1 MSLGRIDDS
10 DYSRVRERQASG
22 PVIKLEGLALELND
36 YLRIARRNWIW
47 LLSLPLL
54 GLLSAAL
61 LVLTITPSYTSTTQL
76 FVATQSS
83 GSVSELQVANTF
95 SQDRVQSYV
104 RTIRTPA
111 VLQPVI
117 DELGLEESPA
127 QLATRI
133 TASAERDTV
142 LIRISASD
150 SSPVRAAAI
159 AQATAQN
166 LIKTVTEL
174 ETPSGELA
182 SPVKMT
188 VVTPAV
194 APSSPSTPAL
204 KQYLLIGLLMGFAAA
219 VAVATA
225 RSLFDTKIRGEG
237 EVSRV
242 SDAPILG
249 GIAFDDDAT
258 KKPLL
263 TQAGHQ
269 SPRAESFRQ
278 IRTNMRFANID
289 NVSSTTL
296 VTSSMPGEG
305 KSTTATNLAIALAE
319 AGQRVV
325 LVDADLRRPSVAKY
339 LGLEGNAGLTTALV
353 GAARVDDLLQPW
365 GQDELYVLTSG
376 EIPPNPS
383 ELLGSDAM
391 SQLLDCLSASFDA
404 VILDAPPLI
413 PVTDAA
419 VMAQKVGSVVM
430 VVGAGRIRT
439 QDLAKSL
446 GALELV
452 DAKVGGIILNM
463 LPTKGPDAYAYS
475 YYSYESDPK
484 MNKLKKPRR
493 NVSGSHLRAA
503 GHSSHLS
510 SEFTET
516 LR

>member
-1 MSLGRIDDS
+1 MSDPLI
-10 DYSRVRERQASG
+10 E
-22 PVIKLEGLALELND
+22 LEGLALELKD
-36 YLRIARRNWIW
+36 YLRIARRNWM
-47 LLSLPLL
+47 LLVCFPLL
-54 GLLSAAL
+54 GVLAAAL
-61 LVLTITPSYTSTTQL
+61 LVLTVPQTYTSTTQL

-83 GSVSELQVANTF
+83 GAVSELQVANTF
-95 SQDRVQSYV
+95 SQARVQSYV
-104 RTIRTPA
+104 QTVKTPA

-117 DELGLEESPA
+117 AELGLDESPA
-127 QLATRI
+127 QLAARI
-133 TASAERDTV
+133 DASAERDTV
-142 LIRISASD
+142 LIKISASD
-150 SSPVRAAAI
+150 SSPVGAAAI
-159 AQATAQN
+159 AQATGQN
-166 LIKTVTEL
+166 LIKTVTDL
-174 ETPSGELA
+174 ETPSGGMS

-194 APSSPSTPAL
+194 APSSAASPAINL
-204 KQYLLIGLLMGFAAA
+204 YLFLGLLGGFAIAIA
-219 VAVATA
+219 VAAGRTI
-225 RSLFDTKIRGEG
+225 FDTKIRGEG
-237 EVSRV
+237 EVARI

-289 NVSSTTL
+289 SLSSTTL
-296 VTSSMPGEG
+296 VTSSLPGEG

-353 GAARVDDLLQPW
+353 GSARVDELLQPW
-365 GQDELYVLTSG
+365 GEHELYVLTAG

-391 SQLLDCLSASFDA
+391 SRLLDELSASFDA

-446 GALELV
+446 SALDLV
-452 DAKVGGIILNM
+452 NAKLRGVILNM

-475 YYSYESDPK
+475 YYSYESSGVMEK
-484 MNKLKKPRR
+484 TKKSRR
-493 NVSGSHLRAA
+493 NNVSGSHLKASRRAIN
-503 GHSSHLS
+503 LS
-510 SEFTET
+510 PEFENT

>member
-1 MSLGRIDDS
+1 MEDT
-10 DYSRVRERQASG
+10 DYPWVRERQASG
-22 PVIKLEGLALELND
+22 PVNELEGLVLELTD

-47 LLSLPLL
+47 LVSLPLL
-54 GLLSAAL
+54 GLLIAAGL
-61 LVLTITPSYTSTTQL
+61 SLAVTPTYTSTTQL

-104 RTIRTPA
+104 QTVKTPA

-117 DELGLEESPA
+117 DELGLEDSSA
-127 QLATRI
+127 QLANRI
-133 TASAERDTV
+133 SASAERSTV

-150 SSPVRAAAI
+150 SSPARAAAI

-166 LIKTVTEL
+166 LIATVTEL
-174 ETPSGELA
+174 ETPSGGVV

-194 APSSPSTPAL
+194 APSSPGSPAS
-204 KQYLLIGLLMGFAAA
+204 KQYLLVGLLVGLASA
-219 VAVATA
+219 VAIAA
-225 RSLFDTKIRGEG
+225 GRSIFDTKIRGEG
-237 EVSRV
+237 EVARISN
-242 SDAPILG
+242 APILG

-289 NVSSTTL
+289 SPSKTTL

-319 AGQRVV
+319 AGQRVA

-353 GAARVDDLLQPW
+353 GSARLDDLLQPW

-391 SQLLDCLSASFDA
+391 SELLDQLSASFDA

-419 VMAQKVGSVVM
+419 VMAQKVGSVVV

-439 QDLAKSL
+439 QDLVKSL

-452 DAKVGGIILNM
+452 SAKVRGVILNM

-475 YYSYESDPK
+475 YYSYESHTK
-484 MNKLKKPRR
+484 TEKPRKSRR
-493 NVSGSHLRAA
+493 NNVNGSHLK
-503 GHSSHLS
+503 SSGRPVSLS
-510 SEFTET
+510 SEFEDT